1 MKVTLIQSYLRVS
14 TEAVQMSALFFILVV
29 WAFVTA
35 FGHLSWV
42 VARAVLRFLTGHS
55 DPVANLL
62 DTSGHR
68 EADERTRPTGQQPQP
83 TGESMTRL
91 PDPADDIAAFERMMD
106 ALASTDKVSVETA
119 KSLKVEARDFAGIA
133 AATESGADRSA
144 FAELD
149 ELTPFAN
156 EEPLAVK
163 DVIAEKDAVAGS
175 VVGSE
180 VGKGAAADVAAS
192 DVATSESAASGQRVT
207 LGETDGESIAPREA
221 SLAAKVEA
229 AVPPAGPK
237 RALSDVISSFLADHN
252 IRWGELVA
260 GLMIVICSIGLVVSL
275 WSTLTSTHRVVP
287 SIIFM
292 SADAAI
298 FAAGLYTMRRWK
310 LEHTSRA
317 ILIIATL
324 LVPLSVLAG
333 MSAAGANV
341 DTVSLASPMN
351 LGVIALASVG
361 VGWLL
366 WQSSIALVG
375 PSGATALTASV
386 MAPSICLPLLPAV
399 GRWLEGNA
407 GGFLI
412 VPALVSAL
420 SLLIPA
426 RRQFRSREIGKPVRV
441 KGGVRF
447 GENHWLRL
455 GVAVAA
461 LASVIAYAAF
471 LYRADGREAWIQ
483 IAIVIVPVW
492 VAIAMLHAGFAGL
505 LSGRTTFSG
514 QATHATNRFLCVV
527 FGVIALGCALLVLPA
542 SIERV
547 SWVWAHAAA
556 IAGAVS
562 ITGFVLHRRSRFA
575 EASVP
580 LGIAALLT
588 APVWIS
594 GASWSGVSI
603 WHALIGG
610 DQLIVAIGLMVVSGI
625 VWAVQSWR
633 AGDGFWLSKR
643 EGGQTSTVSWMM
655 VGAIWATV
663 VCVQSVVLSVAPL
676 SWLGWVPVWVLAFV
690 LLSMMLVAFR
700 IAITYP
706 RFGWSVAGAGVFFW
720 TVCFGLV
727 RWEAGRPFIAYESGG
742 FALIG
747 LAGSLLVLAIVG
759 ALIWQKEARQTVA
772 LLLDHS
778 AGAACGIVAFL
789 CVQYSVARWNEA
801 VAFPTWGMAGWQAA
815 VASGVIAGG
824 VLVVPRRWYLQ
835 IAMLMSCVAVL
846 GGVTHYGGVELWQRS
861 DSSNSI
867 LLWNAA
873 MVLIGTA
880 FVWSVAREAV
890 RWLPRRRHI
899 LLSDDREWS
908 RIAMPD
914 GWFVLLATV
923 LLFVGVLWQYL
934 DVLRAPLMHPDAL
947 VDFSE
952 DTAKVAE
959 RWIRRGLLL
968 IGLAGLVGANCVRE
982 PNRTWQ
988 IACQAIGVAI
998 ASFLAVVVSNEW
1010 FVSPSTRLISATSMA
1025 SVGVLGFWLLSSRYQ
1040 RRFKD
1045 TMQWNADVDQW
1056 SELTLGVL
1064 LLLASVVLVRAD
1076 WWYPL
1081 MHRSQ
1086 PVMLSTLAVAI
1097 WWVLASMGLL
1107 YRSGQ
1112 SRVHRID
1119 ESRAD
1124 SCYRSG
1130 SSRRSDDGVG
1140 WADPRRILS
1149 AMLLPAAV
1157 GLCVS
1162 VLFET
1167 PVVVWWQASV
1177 LGSLAWLGIVV
1188 FSRKGDSQARREQ
1201 TIRTNDMDRGA
1212 LFSWG
1217 WVTLVGLVSAGAV
1230 FVGVL
1235 NRSGWVAE
1243 WSLPIGAA
1251 TSMLAVWVGS
1261 RKDSFLSPRWRGEG
1275 TFASRFGPFVLPMM
1289 SGHVAVVAIFMGWID
1304 ASSALL
1310 VVMLCGVVGCL
1321 ASAILVWR
1329 QTSSLQTS
1337 SLQTSPLQ
1345 TSPLQAW
1352 HVAVQAVA
1360 IFVLGLMGLEGDLS
1374 LSTSE
1379 EYGVL
1384 WLMLIALAIS
1394 AVGLMRFVKSDSV
1407 QPMHPVTVLPYLLGW
1422 FVALGGAFVLLVHP
1436 QIWERDLVRVTT
1448 TVVWIGA
1455 CVVLW
1460 RSDRLATE
1468 GFQQAFR
1475 ADVGVSVFLM
1485 PLLVYSIILLDADVG
1500 RGAVTGVPL
1509 AASMGALQL
1518 VVAWVVACSCLL
1530 RPSVRYSR
1538 GASIWNVS
1546 VGLFALGAAVGA
1558 ASLSRICELES
1569 GPHWVLLV
1577 FAPTFAT
1584 TVLVWGLP
1592 SIERWRTKLEGVV
1605 APDQVNGLVRA
1616 DRFGTAAV
1624 QVIVGLF
1631 GVGSF
1636 VSAGL
1641 ALAVQSREGTNWGI
1655 VCLFSLA
1662 MLVWAL
1668 FMLAEQTRPSDSESA
1683 NRRRKLSVL
1692 GGLWTLALMAV
1703 LGQPGGDC
1711 WLLTATMRLLIAF
1724 VLTTGVIALALPRLL
1739 AGPFFDRWKGAMR
1752 IGSLVSACASV
1763 GSLAAMLITEMA
1775 VRQTGVGIP
1784 DVATSLVV
1792 VVAITLGGLAV
1803 MFAVVVVVSG
1813 RASAQPGMLTLAA
1826 TDDLGSGEGPGTR
1839 SHWLGLDDAMRRS
1852 LLYAAQVIA
1861 AVAWLH
1867 LYLCRNEIAFMG
1879 LREVWPYIVMGIAFV
1894 SVGVTQWA
1902 IRRGDNVVAGT
1913 MRKTAMFLPMIPIVG
1928 FWLSGSFATKWQS
1941 GVGGWSFGD
1950 GTVPYEVL
1958 LVIGAMYYGLMS
1970 VMWKQGLPRVA
1981 TVVLANAALWVTL
1994 TQLPGWDF
2002 LAHPQAW
2009 LIPPAACVL
2018 AVAHWQR
2025 GSLDP
2030 ALGAAIRYG
2039 ATLTIYLSS
2048 TADMLLS
2055 EIGTSLWGPIV
2066 LVCLALLGML
2076 AGVVL
2081 RVKPFLFLGAVFV
2094 FVGVT
2099 SMVWHAAQSIDAVWP
2114 WWVFGITTG
2123 MLLLTALAGI
2133 ERHRERL
2140 QQLATELARWES

>member
-1 MKVTLIQSYLRVS
+1 MKVTLIRSYLRVS

-29 WAFVTA
+29 WAFVTV
-35 FGHLSWV
+35 FGHFSWV
-42 VARAVLRFLTGHS
+42 AARAVLRFLTGQS
-55 DPVANLL
+55 DPVANVLE
-62 DTSGHR
+62 TPGHR
-68 EADERTRPTGQQPQP
+68 EADEERRLPRHHPRPTD
-83 TGESMTRL
+83 ESVTRL
-91 PDPADDIAAFERMMD
+91 HDPVEDIAAFERMID
-106 ALASTDKVSVETA
+106 ALAATDKVSVETA
-119 KSLKVEARDFAGIA
+119 KSLKAEARAFAGIA
-133 AATESGADRSA
+133 AVTEDGVESASLADSA
-144 FAELD
+144 K
-149 ELTPFAN
+149 LTPFAN
-156 EEPLAVK
+156 KELLAEN
-163 DVIAEKDAVAGS
+163 DVVAGQEMVAEKDAVAEAIS
-175 VVGSE
+175 VSE
-180 VGKGAAADVAAS
+180 AGDEEPAA
-192 DVATSESAASGQRVT
+192 TRQRVIAW
-207 LGETDGESIAPREA
+207 EADGESIAPREA
-221 SLAAKVEA
+221 AFSANTEA
-229 AVPPAGPK
+229 AVLPAGPK

-275 WSTLTSTHRVVP
+275 WSTITSTHRVVP

-366 WQSSIALVG
+366 WQSSIALMG

-386 MAPSICLPLLPAV
+386 MVPSICLPLLPAV

-412 VPALVSAL
+412 VPTLVSAL
-420 SLLIPA
+420 SVLIPA
-426 RRQFRSREIGKPVRV
+426 RRQFPSRELGKPVRV

-447 GENHWLRL
+447 WENHWLRL
-455 GVAVAA
+455 GVTVAA

-483 IAIVIVPVW
+483 IAIATVPVW
-492 VAIAMLHAGFAGL
+492 VAIAMLHAGFASL
-505 LSGRTTFSG
+505 ISC
-514 QATHATNRFLCVV
+514 QATLVARDAHATNRFLCVV
-527 FGVIALGCALLVLPA
+527 FAVIAVGCALLVLPA

-556 IAGAVS
+556 VAGAVS
-562 ITGFVLHRRSRFA
+562 ITGFVLQGRSRFA

-588 APVWIS
+588 APVGIS
-594 GASWSGVSI
+594 GVRWSGVSL
-603 WHALIGG
+603 WRALIGG
-610 DQLIVAIGLMVVSGI
+610 DQLMVAIGLMIVSGI
-625 VWAVQSWR
+625 VWAGQSWR
-633 AGDGFWLSKR
+633 AGDRFRLSKP
-643 EGGQTSTVSWMM
+643 EAGQTSNASWMM

-663 VCVQSVVLSVAPL
+663 VCVQSVVLSVAPQ
-676 SWLGWVPVWVLAFV
+676 SWLGLVPVWVLAFV
-690 LLSMMLVAFR
+690 LLSVMLVAFR

-706 RFGWSVAGAGVFFW
+706 RFGWSVAGTGMFFW

-727 RWEAGRPFIAYESGG
+727 RWEAGRPIIAYESGG

-747 LAGSLLVLAIVG
+747 LAGSLLALAIVG

-778 AGAACGIVAFL
+778 AGAACGIVVIL

-815 VASGVIAGG
+815 VASGLIAGG
-824 VLVVPRRWYLQ
+824 VLLVPRRLRLQ
-835 IAMLMSCVAVL
+835 IAMLLSLVSAF
-846 GGVTHYGGVELWQRS
+846 GGVTHYGGVELWLRS
-861 DSSNSI
+861 ASSNSG

-873 MVLIGTA
+873 MVLIGTT
-880 FVWSVAREAV
+880 FVWSVVREAV
-890 RWLPRRRHI
+890 RWLPRRRHV
-899 LLSDDREWS
+899 LLSEDREWS
-908 RIAMPD
+908 RLQMPD
-914 GWFVLLATV
+914 GFFVLLAAM
-923 LLFVGVLWQYL
+923 LLVVGVLWQYL
-934 DVLRAPLMHPDAL
+934 DALRAPLMHPDAL

-952 DTAKVAE
+952 DVTRVAG
-959 RWIRRGLLL
+959 RSFRRGLLL
-968 IGLAGLVGANCVRE
+968 VGVAGLVGVNCMRE
-982 PNRTWQ
+982 SNRVWQ
-988 IACQAIGVAI
+988 IAGQVIGGAI
-998 ASFLAVVVSNEW
+998 ASFLAVTVSNEW
-1010 FVSPSTRLISATSMA
+1010 FVSPSARLIGTTSMA
-1025 SVGVLGFWLLSSRYQ
+1025 SVGVLGFWLLGSRYQ
-1040 RRFKD
+1040 HRFKG
-1045 TMQWNADVDQW
+1045 TIRWSADVDQL
-1056 SELTLGVL
+1056 SELMLGML

-1076 WWYPL
+1076 WWDPL
-1081 MHRSQ
+1081 MRRSE
-1086 PVMLSTLAVAI
+1086 PVMMSTLAVAV

-1112 SRVHRID
+1112 SHFDQVD
-1119 ESRAD
+1119 ESNAS
-1124 SCYRSG
+1124 SCHRSG
-1130 SSRRSDDGVG
+1130 SSKRSGDGVG

-1162 VLFET
+1162 VLSET
-1167 PVVVWWQASV
+1167 PAVVWWQASV
-1177 LGSLAWLGIVV
+1177 VGALAWLGIVA
-1188 FSRKGDSQARREQ
+1188 FSRKRDLQARRELV
-1201 TIRTNDMDRGA
+1201 IESSDIDLGA

-1217 WVTLVGLVSAGAV
+1217 WMTLVGLVSAGVV

-1251 TSMLAVWVGS
+1251 TSLLAVWVGS
-1261 RKDSFLSPRWRGEG
+1261 REGSFLSPLWRGEG
-1275 TFASRFGPFVLPMM
+1275 TFASRFGPFVPPMM
-1289 SGHVAVVAIFMGWID
+1289 SGHVAVVAIAMGWIN

-1310 VVMLCGVVGCL
+1310 VIMLCGIVGCL

-1329 QTSSLQTS
+1329 KTSSLQTS
-1337 SLQTSPLQ
+1337 SLQ
-1345 TSPLQAW
+1345 AW
-1352 HVAVQAVA
+1352 HVAGQAVV
-1360 IFVLGLMGLEGDLS
+1360 IFVLGLMGLESDLA
-1374 LSTSE
+1374 LAMRE

-1394 AVGLMRFVKSDSV
+1394 AVGLMRFAKCDSV
-1407 QPMHPVTVLPYLLGW
+1407 QPMRSITVLPYLLGW

-1436 QIWERDLVRVTT
+1436 QIWDQDLVRVTT
-1448 TVVWIGA
+1448 AVVWIGA
-1455 CVVLW
+1455 CVLLW
-1460 RSDRLATE
+1460 RSDRLSKG
-1468 GFQQAFR
+1468 GFQQSFR
-1475 ADVGVSVFLM
+1475 PDVGVSVLLM
-1485 PLLVYSIILLDADVG
+1485 PLMIYSIILLDADLG
-1500 RGAVTGVPL
+1500 RGAVTRVPL
-1509 AASMGALQL
+1509 VASMGALQL
-1518 VVAWVVACSCLL
+1518 LVAWVIACSCLL
-1530 RPSVRYSR
+1530 RSSVRFSR
-1538 GASIWNVS
+1538 GVSIWNVS

-1569 GPHWVLLV
+1569 GPRWGLLV
-1577 FAPTFAT
+1577 FTPTFAT
-1584 TVLVWGLP
+1584 SVLVWGLP
-1592 SIERWRTKLEGVV
+1592 SIERWRAKLEEIIAADKVH
-1605 APDQVNGLVRA
+1605 GLVGA
-1616 DRFGTAAV
+1616 DRFGTASV

-1636 VSAGL
+1636 VSTGL
-1641 ALAVQSREGTNWGI
+1641 ALSVQSREETNWGV
-1655 VCLFSLA
+1655 VCLFSLV

-1668 FMLAEQTRPSDSESA
+1668 FMLAEQTRPSDSGAA
-1683 NRRRKLSVL
+1683 NRRRNLSVF
-1692 GGLWTLALMAV
+1692 GGLWSLALMAV
-1703 LGQPGGDC
+1703 LGQPGGEV
-1711 WLLTATMRLLIAF
+1711 WLLTAAMRLLIAF
-1724 VLTTGVIALALPRLL
+1724 VLSTGLIAVALPRML

-1752 IGSLVSACASV
+1752 LGSLVSACVAV
-1763 GSLAAMLITEMA
+1763 GSLAVMLTTEMA
-1775 VRQTGVGIP
+1775 VRQAGVGIP

-1792 VVAITLGGLAV
+1792 VVAMTLGALAV

-1813 RASAQPGMLTLAA
+1813 RRSAQSQYPAMQTLAA
-1826 TDDLGSGEGPGTR
+1826 TEDRGSSQGPAAR

-1902 IRRGDNVVAGT
+1902 VRRGDAVVAET
-1913 MRKTAMFLPMIPIVG
+1913 MRKTAMFLPMVPIVG

-1941 GVGGWSFGD
+1941 GVGDWAFGE
-1950 GTVPYEVL
+1950 GAVPYEVL

-1994 TQLPGWDF
+1994 TQLPGWNF

-2048 TADMLLS
+2048 TADMLLG
-2055 EIGTSLWGPIV
+2055 EIGSSLWGPVV

-2076 AGVVL
+2076 TGVVL
-2081 RVKPFLFLGAVFV
+2081 RVKPFLFLGTVFV

-2123 MLLLTALAGI
+2123 MLLLTILAGI